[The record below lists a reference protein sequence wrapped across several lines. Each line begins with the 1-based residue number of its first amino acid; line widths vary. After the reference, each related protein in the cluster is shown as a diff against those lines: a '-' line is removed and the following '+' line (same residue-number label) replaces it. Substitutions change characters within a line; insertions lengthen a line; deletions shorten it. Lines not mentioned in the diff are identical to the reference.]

1 MVRSSITASTATNLA
16 AHADPTEKASSQLTS
31 VIFAAAR
38 EFGVAAA
45 VFFAC
50 GVVLFWPAWVHGLGA
65 YAEVGGLADI
75 SQQSFFLALPSHIGT
90 FFKNP
95 LLTNVANFPF
105 GISLAAN
112 ATMLALGILSI
123 PSQLLLGPLASFNL
137 LLTLAPALS
146 ALSLYGVLRSVVQS
160 KLARLLGGA
169 IFGFGPY
176 EVAQSTAGH
185 LPLTFLALVPIF
197 FWLQYQIVVV
207 RKFQAIT
214 AGFLLGVV
222 IVIQYFVSPEI
233 LVDTLVIGAVSGMLM
248 LVSQGTYSRNVAY
261 LVASLGIAALVS
273 FALLAYPT
281 WYFIHGPQ
289 HYLGQ
294 SQPNSSA
301 FSSDL
306 LSIALPTKLVRF
318 GLAAWKVRSTNYVI
332 GDLSENGGYLGFIAL
347 GFTVLA
353 ISVSRSNR
361 LKIAGVTSVGAF
373 AWLLSLGPSLV
384 VNGTRSHVA
393 LPYALFERIPLL
405 SNALPVRYTLFV
417 DLALAVV
424 IALAVGELRSQRW
437 MRVGVL
443 LAAMTVV
450 ASLLPAS
457 GNSMTPVTIPRF
469 FVGYGVAG
477 SGARTVEPV
486 LAVYPWPT
494 YPHTL
499 AMLWQAEANF
509 KFKLVGA
516 YALGP
521 GANGLVTMSLGD
533 GPLAQIFNDAY
544 GGISDI
550 NDAKLIVAARATIR
564 ADRITD
570 VVVAQSQPNSS
581 LADSAV
587 GVLVQSRPVCNG
599 GVCEWHL
606 LP

>member
-1 MVRSSITASTATNLA
+1 MSLILA
-16 AHADPTEKASSQLTS
+16 AAG
-31 VIFAAAR
+31 

-45 VFFAC
+45 IFFAC

-75 SQQSFFLALPSHIGT
+75 SQQSFFLALPSQMGT
-90 FFKNP
+90 FFQNP
-95 LLTNVANFPF
+95 LFTNVANFPF
-105 GISLAAN
+105 GINLAAN
-112 ATMLALGILSI
+112 TTVLALGILSI
-123 PSQLLLGPLASFNL
+123 PLQLLLGPLANLNL

-146 ALSLYGVLRSVVQS
+146 ALSLFGVLRSVVQS

-185 LPLTFLALVPIF
+185 LTLTFLALVPIF

-207 RKFQAIT
+207 RKFQATT
-214 AGFLLGVV
+214 AGFLLGAV

-233 LVDTLVIGAVSGMLM
+233 LVDTLVIGAVSGFLM
-248 LVSQGTYSRNVAY
+248 LVSQGTFSRNVPY
-261 LVASLGIAALVS
+261 LATSLGIAASISV
-273 FALLAYPT
+273 AVLAYPT

-306 LSIALPTKLVRF
+306 LSVVLPTTLERF
-318 GLAAWKVRSTNYVI
+318 GLAAWKLRATNYVI
-332 GDLSENGGYLGFIAL
+332 DDLSENGGYLGFIAL

-353 ISVSRSNR
+353 ISVSRSSR
-361 LKIAGVTSVGAF
+361 LKIVGVTIVGAV
-373 AWLLSLGPSLV
+373 AWLLSLGPSLL

-424 IALAVGELRSQRW
+424 IALAVGELRSPRW
-437 MRVGVL
+437 IRVGVL

-450 ASLLPAS
+450 VSLLPAS
-457 GNSMTPVTIPRF
+457 GNSMTPVTIPKF

-477 SGARTVEPV
+477 GNSRIVEPV
-486 LAVYPWPT
+486 LAVYPWPA

-509 KFKLVGA
+509 KFNLVGA

-521 GANGLVTMSLGD
+521 GANGLVTMSLGE

-550 NDAKLIVAARATIR
+550 GNAKLIAGARDEIS
-564 ADRITD
+564 ADHIND
-570 VVVAQSQPNSS
+570 LVVAQSQPNSS
-581 LADSAV
+581 LADRVV
-587 GVLVQSRPVCNG
+587 GVLVQSRPACNG
-599 GVCEWHL
+599 GVCEWR
-606 LP
+606 LPR